1 MAHITANAPAG
12 ASVQSAFGRFFSA
25 LGNGLVA
32 MAENNS
38 KMKQIR
44 ALEALSDAD
53 LAKRGIK
60 REDIARHV
68 LSPGYWI

>member
-1 MAHITANAPAG
+1 MAHITANVPAG
-12 ASVQSAFGRFFSA
+12 RNVQNAFSRFFSA
-25 LGNGLVA
+25 IGNGLVV